1 MTYIPGESVQ
11 AIWGPKNMYQSQD
24 VNWFKHIY
32 ILYPFYIGVYFSIYI
47 YIYIQ
52 VYIHILILCD
62 SPRTQTNAEPFL
74 KQFTL
79 QQLATERH
87 GRRIAKDRSEKQWG
101 SDPLPK
107 FKWRNVGLGRH
118 KLLKRKNHTWFNH
131 NYQLSCNP
139 ADSPWI
145 AVFLNHF
152 DFLHL
157 LDLLELTP
165 GGKLKAGGVVV
176 LIYLMDIRLTVFGF
190 WFPYAILRAAVIP
203 SHCMPSIQGAV
214 VISIVG
220 FLGSCTLMG
229 MAMGSNRYE
238 RKVKMQHAD
247 WTNGWCLSIHCVH
260 VTAY

>member
-24 VNWFKHIY
+24 VNWFLYIY
-32 ILYPFYIGVYFSIYI
+32 YIHSTLGSIYKKYI
-47 YIYIQ
+47 YLYIQ

-152 DFLHL
+152 DL

-176 LIYLMDIRLTVFGF
+176 LIYLMDIRLTGFGF
-190 WFPYAILRAAVIP
+190 GFHMQSCELP
-203 SHCMPSIQGAV
+203 SYPRTACPPSK
-214 VISIVG
+214 
-220 FLGSCTLMG
+220 
-229 MAMGSNRYE
+229 E
-238 RKVKMQHAD
+238 RWWSA
-247 WTNGWCLSIHCVH
+247 
-260 VTAY
+260 